1 MRIYTLTVGPLGTNC
16 YLIMSE
22 KRSIALVDPG
32 ADPERII
39 QKIEDLGSAPSMIL
53 LTHAHYDHTGGVAA
67 LCEAYPDCAVYLGEK
82 DAPAYGDPEASLAAM
97 LGGPKEPAAQPL
109 TATVKE
115 GDALALDELEFTV
128 LETPGHT
135 PGGVTYRCG
144 DVLFCGDT
152 LFQGSIGRTDFPGG
166 DYETLRRSLLR
177 LRGLPGEYT
186 VCPGH
191 GLPTMMSQERKT
203 NPYLKG

>member
-39 QKIEDLGSAPSMIL
+39 QKLEDLGSAPSMIL

-67 LCEAYPDCAVYLGEK
+67 LFEAYPDCAVSLGER

-97 LGGPKEPAAQPL
+97 LGGAKEPAALPL

>member
-1 MRIYTLTVGPLGTNC
+1 
-16 YLIMSE
+16 
-22 KRSIALVDPG
+22 
-32 ADPERII
+32 
-39 QKIEDLGSAPSMIL
+39 
-53 LTHAHYDHTGGVAA
+53 
-67 LCEAYPDCAVYLGEK
+67 
-82 DAPAYGDPEASLAAM
+82 M
-97 LGGPKEPAAQPL
+97 LGGPKEPAALPL